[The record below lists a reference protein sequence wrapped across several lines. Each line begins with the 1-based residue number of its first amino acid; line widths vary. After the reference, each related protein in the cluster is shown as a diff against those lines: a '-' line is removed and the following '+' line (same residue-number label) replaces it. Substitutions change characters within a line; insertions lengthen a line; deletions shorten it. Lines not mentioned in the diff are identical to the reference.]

1 MNELLYEVLTK
12 AGFKAYYVARA
23 TDKEPCVVYNY
34 ISRSYSFADN
44 ELESLEYTVLLNLFV
59 HGDIESTQ
67 NKLREIM
74 LKAGFRLIETQKV
87 NLENGM
93 FNTAFKFKKIL
104 EVKRG
109 Y

>member
-1 MNELLYEVLTK
+1 
-12 AGFKAYYVARA
+12 
-23 TDKEPCVVYNY
+23 
-34 ISRSYSFADN
+34 
-44 ELESLEYTVLLNLFV
+44 
-59 HGDIESTQ
+59 
-67 NKLREIM
+67 M